1 MKKRILNI
9 IKTGKLKKP
18 NTPEMV
24 LLIEGLF
31 HGIER
36 RFGNIIMNAR
46 KDSTFTSGVDLM
58 MCSLLPTKVL
68 NIIISELKPKSV
80 LDVGCGTGMSLGF
93 FLQNGIDAIGIENS
107 DFAIKNSSVK
117 NYIVKHNL
125 NKTYVSERMY
135 DLVWCFEVIEHI
147 HPKFEASFLQ
157 TLVNHSNNII
167 LSAARPG
174 QGGHGHFNEQEA
186 EYWISRFNKLGF
198 KTDYEFSQ
206 KIQST
211 GEVYVTNLLY
221 FKKQMS

>member
-1 MKKRILNI
+1 MKNRILNI
-9 IKTGKLKKP
+9 INTGKLKKP
-18 NTPEMV
+18 NTPEIV

-36 RFGNIIMNAR
+36 RFGNIIMNVR
-46 KDSTFTSGVDLM
+46 KDSTFTPAVDLK
-58 MCSLLPTKVL
+58 MCSLFPTKVL
-68 NIIISELKPKSV
+68 NIIISELKPKSI
-80 LDVGCGTGMSLGF
+80 LDVGCGTGMSLSF
-93 FLQNGIDAIGIENS
+93 FLKNGIDAIGLENS
-107 DFAIKNSSVK
+107 DSAIKNSSVR

-125 NKTYVSERMY
+125 NKTYVSKRMF

-167 LSAARPG
+167 LSAAKPG

-198 KTDYEFSQ
+198 NPDYEFSQ
-206 KIQST
+206 KIQNT
-211 GEVYVTNLLY
+211 GEPYVTNLLY
-221 FKKQMS
+221 FKKRMS